1 MKLIFWSCFFCAAL
15 TAFLQADP
23 IQINSAQTNSS
34 PSLSLPLL
42 MPEVLVLGDSK
53 ASLTIKDF
61 YEQQQT
67 LTESTAGAVGVVN
80 SDSYKTG
87 RSSTVKDALDFAA
100 GVYVQ
105 PRFGQEESRI
115 SIRGSG
121 IQRAIC
127 GGEGIQIL
135 QDGMPINRSDG
146 SFNMQTIEPLATR
159 YIEVYRGAN
168 SLQ

>member
-1 MKLIFWSCFFCAAL
+1 
-15 TAFLQADP
+15 
-23 IQINSAQTNSS
+23 
-34 PSLSLPLL
+34 
-42 MPEVLVLGDSK
+42 
-53 ASLTIKDF
+53 
-61 YEQQQT
+61 
-67 LTESTAGAVGVVN
+67 
-80 SDSYKTG
+80 
-87 RSSTVKDALDFAA
+87 
-100 GVYVQ
+100 VQ